1 MNAVAKEPFRLLPLT
16 STPLQ
21 LNALSADDISV
32 VSGHSSPAKL
42 VAIAGTDDETIKK
55 AFS

>member
-1 MNAVAKEPFRLLPLT
+1 MTAVAKEPFRLLPLT

-32 VSGHSSPAKL
+32 VSGHSSPAKV
-42 VAIAGTDDETIKK
+42 VAVSGMDDETIQR
-55 AFS
+55 AFG